1 MTFPAESYEVSFGT
15 LCSGTVERMLANTSA
30 SGGEIGHLDLGCG
43 TGGLA
48 AAAVERCRD
57 VTVVDSDPAMVA
69 RTRKRV
75 PLAAT
80 YRASALELP
89 LGSGTFDVVTA
100 NFLVNHLPDPR
111 RGMAEIARVLR
122 PGGRAAVTIWPTRSL
137 PWDWEVTPSDLWR
150 GVSGGVGTAGR
161 AFLAQ
166 TADVQERAEREFFD
180 RAGDDTLSFAMTA
193 AYVVAKYVVA
203 ERRG

>member
-1 MTFPAESYEVSFGT
+1 MTLPAESYEVSFGT
-15 LCSGTVERMLANTSA
+15 LCSGTVERMLADTSA
-30 SGGEIGHLDLGCG
+30 SGGETGHLDLGCG

-48 AAAVERCRD
+48 AAAVERGRD

-122 PGGRAAVTIWPTRSL
+122 PGGRAAVTIWPTGSL
-137 PWDWEVTPSDLWR
+137 AWDWEVTPSDLWR

-161 AFLAQ
+161 TFLAQ

-193 AYVVAKYVVA
+193 AYVVA

>member
-15 LCSGTVERMLANTSA
+15 LCSG
-30 SGGEIGHLDLGCG
+30 
-43 TGGLA
+43 
-48 AAAVERCRD
+48 
-57 VTVVDSDPAMVA
+57 MVA

-89 LGSGTFDVVTA
+89 PGSGTFDVVTA
-100 NFLVNHLPDPR
+100 NFLVNNLPDPR
-111 RGMAEIARVLR
+111 RGMAEIARMLR
-122 PGGRAAVTIWPTRSL
+122 PGGRAAVTIWPTGSL

-150 GVSGGVGTAGR
+150 DVSGGVGTAGR

>member
-48 AAAVERCRD
+48 AAAV
-57 VTVVDSDPAMVA
+57 
-69 RTRKRV
+69 
-75 PLAAT
+75 
-80 YRASALELP
+80 
-89 LGSGTFDVVTA
+89 
-100 NFLVNHLPDPR
+100 
-111 RGMAEIARVLR
+111 
-122 PGGRAAVTIWPTRSL
+122 TIWPIGSL
-137 PWDWEVTPSDLWR
+137 AWDWEVTPSDLWR

-161 AFLAQ
+161 TFLAQ

-193 AYVVAKYVVA
+193 ACVVA

>member
-15 LCSGTVERMLANTSA
+15 LCSGTVERMLADTSA

-48 AAAVERCRD
+48 AAAVERGRD

-122 PGGRAAVTIWPTRSL
+122 PGGRAAVTIWPTGSL
-137 PWDWEVTPSDLWR
+137 AWDWEVTPSDLWR

-161 AFLAQ
+161 TFLAQ
-166 TADVQERAEREFFD
+166 TADVQERAEREFSD

-193 AYVVAKYVVA
+193 AYVVA

>member
-15 LCSGTVERMLANTSA
+15 LCSGTVERMLADTSA

-48 AAAVERCRD
+48 AAAVERGRD

-75 PLAAT
+75 PL
-80 YRASALELP
+80 
-89 LGSGTFDVVTA
+89 GSGTFDVVTA
-100 NFLVNHLPDPR
+100 NFLVNHLPDSR

-122 PGGRAAVTIWPTRSL
+122 PGGRAAVTIWPTGSL
-137 PWDWEVTPSDLWR
+137 AWDWEVTPSDLWR

-161 AFLAQ
+161 TFLAQ

-193 AYVVAKYVVA
+193 DYVVA